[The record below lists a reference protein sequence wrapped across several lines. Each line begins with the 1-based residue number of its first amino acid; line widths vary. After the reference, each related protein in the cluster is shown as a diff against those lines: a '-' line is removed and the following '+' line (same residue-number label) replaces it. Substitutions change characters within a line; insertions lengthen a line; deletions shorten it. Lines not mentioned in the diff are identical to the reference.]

1 MTKQQAKPDT
11 MSVDVQDEQDEQ
23 DSDTVDHAALAI
35 ATIREQAGSFAASIT
50 AARDTVQQWCMAI
63 DAMPERDDA
72 VAVCSAVLEIVQN
85 THGLNVDRLAGFLN
99 ENLVKVK
106 LIQKDGNW
114 IAKNGGKADKYESTI
129 STCGHAWF
137 EWVAVGKLSAEPAPL
152 DAEKVARA
160 AIKRLLQDN
169 PQFEDADLAHYFKV
183 SLVRTVRAELDAS
196 PAAQKAAPLA
206 TPEEMGAES
215 EAV

>member
-1 MTKQQAKPDT
+1 MSNQQAKPDT
-11 MSVDVQDEQDEQ
+11 LPVDVQDEQDA
-23 DSDTVDHAALAI
+23 DTVDHAALAI

-72 VAVCSAVLEIVQN
+72 VAVCGAVLEIVQN

-106 LIQKDGNW
+106 VVMKDGNW
-114 IAKNGGKADKYESTI
+114 VVKNGGSADKYESKI
-129 STCGHAWF
+129 GACDYPWY
-137 EWVAVGKLSAEPAPL
+137 EWVAVGKVSDDKAPL
-152 DAEKVARA
+152 EAEKVARA
-160 AIKRLLQDN
+160 AVKRLLQDN
-169 PQFEDADLAHYFKV
+169 PQWADEDLAHFFKV

-206 TPEEMGAES
+206 TPEELGAES
-215 EAV
+215 EAA